1 MTALRQRML
10 DELQLRNLSACTIR
24 AYVGAVERFAEY
36 FRQPPQRLGAEQVRE
51 YLLHLI
57 RDKQAPANTVR
68 VNRAGLRFLY
78 ACTLKQCWFEENIPQ
93 PKKPPNLPHVL
104 STDEITRMLDLTR
117 NLKHW
122 TIIAT
127 LYATGLRGGEFNI

>member
-78 ACTLKQCWFEENIPQ
+78 ACTLKQCWFEENIPARSPWVQ
-93 PKKPPNLPHVL
+93 LLYCGCSIRRKGTPTVPGGPRRSPNTKGRCLHAGP
-104 STDEITRMLDLTR
+104 
-117 NLKHW
+117 
-122 TIIAT
+122 
-127 LYATGLRGGEFNI
+127 